1 MVAHAAERLVRDR
14 FGEFQNLARNKNTL
28 PQGPTDSRTPAKHW
42 LAKDVGGK
50 PTFMREFFES
60 IGKIQATLNQGRA
73 NVKLME
79 SVLEESLQATT
90 QDKQKEVSG
99 QLRTLAEDT
108 KAQLQSIKDALQQ
121 LNTRSQEEEKLRPNS
136 AEGRIRVNMQQAVA
150 KKHQQLLVDFQKVQ
164 FEYKQSL
171 ERRQMQEMEI
181 LMPDAT
187 SQERADMIE
196 AGENSQLIVARR
208 MAGAHAL
215 LLDEVQQIS
224 EKHQDIL
231 RIEASINDLVQMFE
245 EMALLVKTQG
255 EMLDAIEMH
264 VHKAKDCTAKAEVQL
279 QKAKKYQSNTR
290 KWMCCL
296 MVVLMVVVL
305 SILCPLLIKS
315 G

>member
-1 MVAHAAERLVRDR
+1 VESQHSCE
-14 FGEFQNLARNKNTL
+14 
-28 PQGPTDSRTPAKHW
+28 S
-42 LAKDVGGK
+42 
-50 PTFMREFFES
+50 FFEH

-99 QLRTLAEDT
+99 QLRTLADDT
-108 KAQLQSIKDALQQ
+108 KSQLQFIKDALQQ
-121 LNTRSQEEEKLRPNS
+121 LSTRSEEEEKLRPNS

-164 FEYKQSL
+164 LEYKQSL

-187 SQERADMIE
+187 PQERADMIE
-196 AGENSQLIVARR
+196 AGENTQLIVARR

-231 RIEASINDLVQMFE
+231 RIEASIADVVQMFE
-245 EMALLVKTQG
+245 EMALLVKAQG
-255 EMLDAIEMH
+255 EMLDTIEMH
-264 VHKAKDCTAKAEVQL
+264 VEKTKDCTAKAEKQL
-279 QKAKKYQSNTR
+279 ITARKTQRNTQ
-290 KWMCCL
+290 KWMCCI
-296 MVVLMVVVL
+296 VAVLMVVVL
-305 SILCPLLIKS
+305 CILGPLLIKS